1 MSDESVAAALRSP
14 TRLVVIEAPGG
25 CGKTFQACEY
35 ASDAAGTIGA
45 GRVLVLAHTHAACDV
60 FSSRIADR
68 RRVEV
73 RTIDSLIAQI
83 SSAYCHSLG
92 LPADVAEWVR
102 QQGNQGYKQVAE
114 RVARLL
120 SASRMV
126 STALA
131 RRYPVLICDEHQD
144 ALSDQHAV
152 VMAVHNAGASLRVFG
167 DPMQH
172 IGKASRAV
180 RDADVKRWE
189 DLKARADIYA
199 ELGYPHRWEKVGT
212 RKLGE
217 WILKA
222 RKSLKDGGKIDLR
235 SGLPTE
241 VSVIY
246 ADNQAQAHGRYIL
259 DSATRRP
266 IDGAARSSPLL
277 VLSAHND
284 TVQALRPFFN
294 RALPVWEGH
303 TRDALTALTSAIE
316 ICRGDG
322 VSIARAAVTFM
333 EEITVGF
340 TRTSYSNILL
350 DEVANGCTAKRRK
363 KPALLQELGR
373 FILAEPDHRGVSKML
388 ARLAHLVQTDDT
400 FDDIKL
406 DHPREFREAVL
417 LGEFETCAQ
426 GMTEI
431 SRRRTYAR
439 PLPPQRALSTVHK
452 AKGLETDHVLVMPCD
467 SQHFPDTPAGRC
479 LLYVAISRAT
489 HSLTLVVQRTN
500 PSSLMIT

>member
-1 MSDESVAAALRSP
+1 MSDECVAAALRSP
-14 TRLVVIEAPGG
+14 VRLVVIEAPGG

-73 RTIDSLIAQI
+73 RTIDSLISQI
-83 SSAYCHSLG
+83 GSAYCHNLG
-92 LPADVAEWVR
+92 FPADVAEWAR
-102 QQGNQGYKQVAE
+102 KQGNQGYKQVAE
-114 RVARLL
+114 RVARLM
-120 SASRMV
+120 SASPMV

-131 RRYPVLICDEHQD
+131 RRYPILICDEHQD
-144 ALSDQHAV
+144 ASAEQHAV
-152 VMAVHNAGASLRVFG
+152 VIAMHNAGASLRVFG

-172 IGKASRAV
+172 IGKTSKAV
-180 RDADVKRWE
+180 RAADVKRWD
-189 DLKARADIYA
+189 DLKAQADIYD
-199 ELGYPHRWEKVGT
+199 ELDHPHRWEKVGT
-212 RKLGE
+212 KKLGE

-222 RKSLKDGGKIDLR
+222 RKTLKDGGKIDLR
-235 SGLPTE
+235 SGLPLE
-241 VSVIY
+241 VSIIF

-259 DSATRRP
+259 DGTTRRP
-266 IDGAARSSPLL
+266 IDGATRSSPLL

-294 RALPVWEGH
+294 RAIPVWEGH
-303 TRDALTALTSAIE
+303 TRDALTALTNAIE
-316 ICRGDG
+316 TCRGDG
-322 VSIARAAVTFM
+322 VSIARATVTFV

-340 TRTSYSNILL
+340 TRTNYSNMLL

-363 KPALLQELGR
+363 KPALLQELGKL
-373 FILAEPDHRGVSKML
+373 ILAEPDHRGVSKML
-388 ARLAHLVQTDDT
+388 ARLAHLVQTDDA
-400 FDDIKL
+400 FDDIKF
-406 DHPREFREAVL
+406 DHPREFREGVL
-417 LGEFETCAQ
+417 LGQFETCAE

-439 PLPPQRALSTVHK
+439 PMPPQRALSTVHK

-489 HSLTLVVQRTN
+489 HSLTLVVPRSN
-500 PSSLMIT
+500 PSPLVVT